1 MIVTVL
7 AAVMVSVPADTGK
20 SVKFSANAGF
30 VNTTGNTEIT
40 SVNFGNKVEATSRGW
55 KFTQTGGV
63 VYGKSD
69 GELNTA
75 LWIASLRGARDL
87 TPAVSLFIVTE
98 FDRNTFSGIS
108 SRYAPQM
115 GLSVR
120 VLDGPKDQLR
130 GEFGAGY
137 TWQNAVAAGRSSEY
151 AAGRGALIY
160 RRQLGPK
167 ASIAQNVEFLPNFKT
182 GEDLRVNSETAV
194 TAPLA
199 TGVAMKVSYVIR
211 YDGLP
216 EPTFRKTD
224 RILTTGI
231 QLAF

>member
-1 MIVTVL
+1 MIVSLL
-7 AAVMVSVPADTGK
+7 ALFTAIAPADTGRTL
-20 SVKFSANAGF
+20 KFTANAGF
-30 VNTTGNTEIT
+30 VNTTGNTDIT
-40 SVNFGNKVEATSRGW
+40 SINFGNKIEATTDGW
-55 KFTQTGGV
+55 KFGQSGEV

-75 LWIASLRGARDL
+75 LWVASLRGSRDL
-87 TPAVSLFIVTE
+87 SQAVSLFIVTD

-108 SRYAPQM
+108 SRYAPQI

-120 VLDGPKDQLR
+120 LLDSEKEKLR
-130 GEFGAGY
+130 GEFGGGY
-137 TWQNAVAAGRSSEY
+137 TWQNAVAVGRSAEF
-151 AAGRGALIY
+151 AAGRGALVY
-160 RRQLGPK
+160 SRQLGPK
-167 ASIAQNVEFLPNFKT
+167 ASVSQSLEFLPNFKT
-182 GEDLRVNSETAV
+182 GADLRINSQTAV

-199 TGVAMKVSYVIR
+199 TGVAMKVSYVVR

-216 EPTFRKTD
+216 EPTFGTTD

>member
-1 MIVTVL
+1 VILPLL
-7 AAVMVSVPADTGK
+7 AALIVFAPADTGRA
-20 SVKFSANAGF
+20 VKFTANAGF

-40 SVNFGNKVEATSRGW
+40 SMNFGNTLEAITKGW

-75 LWIASLRGARDL
+75 LWIASVRGSRDL
-87 TPAVSLFIVTE
+87 SEDVSLFVVTE

-108 SRYAPQM
+108 SRYAPQL
-115 GLSVR
+115 GLSMR
-120 VLDGPKDQLR
+120 LLDGPTDQLR
-130 GEFGAGY
+130 GELSGGY
-137 TWQNAVAAGRSSEY
+137 TWQNAVAVGQSAEY
-151 AAGRGALIY
+151 AAGRGAVIY
-160 RRQLGPK
+160 KRQLGPK
-167 ASIAQNVEFLPNFKT
+167 ASVAQALEFLPNFKT

-199 TGVAMKVSYVIR
+199 SGVAMKVSYVVR

-216 EPTFRKTD
+216 EPTFRTTD